1 MLRLIPRT
9 AVSKK
14 SFKLNRHSIITKQRI
29 TIGFGFSFFVFFPKS
44 KDLIPNNTI
53 EYANYLHIKSTPRKT
68 KSMAQTLYKS
78 TGLGSEGPKP
88 HFCQLD
94 FLALKGARGQA
105 YDGDDTEMI
114 YPESMQI
121 KFFG

>member
-1 MLRLIPRT
+1 
-9 AVSKK
+9 
-14 SFKLNRHSIITKQRI
+14 
-29 TIGFGFSFFVFFPKS
+29 
-44 KDLIPNNTI
+44 
-53 EYANYLHIKSTPRKT
+53 
-68 KSMAQTLYKS
+68 MAQTLYKS

-121 KFFG
+121 KFFDRCEELGHGCFRQLKSKGIGTGKEREVDRKNCWPTDLPQ

>member
-1 MLRLIPRT
+1 ML
-9 AVSKK
+9 
-14 SFKLNRHSIITKQRI
+14 
-29 TIGFGFSFFVFFPKS
+29 GFSFFFPPP

-68 KSMAQTLYKS
+68 KSMAQTLYKGA
-78 TGLGSEGPKP
+78 GLGSEEPKP

-94 FLALKGARGQA
+94 FLASKGAGGGQA

-114 YPESMQI
+114 YPKSMQI